1 MLDVHQ
7 DIGTDEFSSKS
18 KSDGGSGGEN
28 ILPPAHGSPLAGS
41 GVLLL
46 H

>member
-7 DIGTDEFSSKS
+7 GIGTDEFSSKS

-28 ILPPAHGSPLAGS
+28 IILPPAHGSPLS
-41 GVLLL
+41 GWYIR
-46 H
+46 